1 MAVRLAIL
9 PGTPTFLCIVRPATK
24 NPKIPPPIFLLSE
37 GATPYKCGGVLI
49 NKFWVLSAAHC
60 FCNNVLKCH
69 RRKVVGRGLRLMP
82 DYQYND
88 TNKYGVRKILKKQYH
103 IIIAGVTR
111 SILRQIIM
119 TVLRPLIRAGKEN
132 S

>member
-1 MAVRLAIL
+1 MFRIVGGCLAGRV
-9 PGTPTFLCIVRPATK
+9 PWYVY
-24 NPKIPPPIFLLSE
+24 FLLD
-37 GATPYKCGGVLI
+37 GYGNKYKCGGALI

-60 FCNNVLKCH
+60 FCNQAFKCI
-69 RRKVVGRGLRLMP
+69 RVKVAGGGSRWKP

-88 TNKYGVRKILKKQYH
+88 TNRYGVRKILKKQYH

>member
-60 FCNNVLKCH
+60 FCNQAFKCI
-69 RRKVVGRGLRLMP
+69 RVKVAGGGSRWKP

-111 SILRQIIM
+111 SILRQIMM

>member
-9 PGTPTFLCIVRPATK
+9 PGTPTLNCKVRPAMK
-24 NPKIPPPIFLLSE
+24 NPKIQPPIFLLSE
-37 GATPYKCGGVLI
+37 GATPWRCGGVLI
-49 NKFWVLSAAHC
+49 NKFWVLTAAHC
-60 FCNNVLKCH
+60 LCNSKFKCS
-69 RRKVVGRGLRLMP
+69 RVKVAGGGSKWKP

-88 TNKYGVRKILKKQYH
+88 TNRYGVRKILKKQYH

-111 SILRQIIM
+111 SILRQIMM